1 MGPVEQADNK
11 LGDKKNQK
19 SGLSIPKPVFFAVPQ
34 RLPEIKLNTMQRKK
48 KKKLNFFEKW
58 RRNPKRLITK
68 VKSNRTI
75 RLKEPRDAPSI
86 SPISGE
92 APLNIPECMFFKVV
106 KDCERKKSEVA

>member
-48 KKKLNFFEKW
+48 KKK
-58 RRNPKRLITK
+58 
-68 VKSNRTI
+68 
-75 RLKEPRDAPSI
+75 A
-86 SPISGE
+86 
-92 APLNIPECMFFKVV
+92 
-106 KDCERKKSEVA
+106 